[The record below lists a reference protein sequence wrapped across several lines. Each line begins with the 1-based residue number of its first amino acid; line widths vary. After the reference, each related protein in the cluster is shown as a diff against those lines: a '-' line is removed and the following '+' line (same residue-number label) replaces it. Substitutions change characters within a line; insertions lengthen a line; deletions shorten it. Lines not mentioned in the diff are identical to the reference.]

1 MHGHGIGHSG
11 NAGSPRLHAN
21 LGFETV
27 GVLRNVGFKFGQWVD
42 TVLMQRALLSA
53 GQRGSACA
61 PR

>member
-42 TVLMQRALLSA
+42 TVLMQRAL
-53 GQRGSACA
+53 R
-61 PR
+61 